1 MKFTYKT
8 EIKPTTEQVNKIKQ
22 NIGTCCWV
30 YNQYIKLN
38 TRLYKMYQRGLLDKK
53 QTRFISAG
61 DFEDSITGQLKT
73 KKDFFWINQCDGYAR
88 KIVLINA
95 ENAFKKF
102 FQGKANFPR
111 LKKYNGQDVKLH
123 LKSRKNDNWVVQR
136 HRINIPTLGFIK
148 LKEFGY
154 LPTDDKVVTGTVS
167 NEAGRYYVSITV
179 DKTESDKK
187 MIKENALSDKK
198 TYTEVLS
205 NDKVIKIIKKIRR
218 EKRSLDRKYS
228 AQNISVASA
237 NIRKQKEKI
246 SKLEQRLRFIQMD
259 CLNKSVRF
267 DKKEV

>member
-1 MKFTYKT
+1 M
-8 EIKPTTEQVNKIKQ
+8 
-22 NIGTCCWV
+22 
-30 YNQYIKLN
+30 
-38 TRLYKMYQRGLLDKK
+38 
-53 QTRFISAG
+53 
-61 DFEDSITGQLKT
+61 
-73 KKDFFWINQCDGYAR
+73 
-88 KIVLINA
+88 
-95 ENAFKKF
+95 
-102 FQGKANFPR
+102 
-111 LKKYNGQDVKLH
+111 
-123 LKSRKNDNWVVQR
+123 
-136 HRINIPTLGFIK
+136 
-148 LKEFGY
+148 
-154 LPTDDKVVTGTVS
+154 TGTVS

-259 CLNKSVRF
+259 CLNKSIRF